1 MPSKNPTEDM
11 IKMLQEVEEVLSMLD
26 QHACSMGP
34 APSRA
39 FSRWYNELI
48 DLRTAELKDWNEDA
62 SSGLHDR
69 RRMLYRCDEASH
81 PYHTA
86 DNDGPCGVWT
96 PNWDASAGH
105 GAVSICGL
113 HQQMALDA
121 AEKAKAD
128 REEWLCARARGED
141 V

>member
-1 MPSKNPTEDM
+1 MTNPTSDM
-11 IKMLQEVEEVLSMLD
+11 IKMLQEVEEVLAMLD

-39 FSRWYNELI
+39 YAKWYH
-48 DLRTAELKDWNEDA
+48 DLLTLRDAELKDWNEDA
-62 SSGLHDR
+62 SCGLHDR
-69 RRMLYRCDEASH
+69 RRMLYRCDEAAH
-81 PYHTA
+81 PYHTT
-86 DNDGPCGVWT
+86 DNDGPCEVWT

-105 GAVSICGL
+105 GAVSLCDL

-121 AEKAKAD
+121 ADKAKGEHDEYLA
-128 REEWLCARARGED
+128 AKQRGED

>member
-1 MPSKNPTEDM
+1 
-11 IKMLQEVEEVLSMLD
+11 MLVHTVLD

-39 FSRWYNELI
+39 FSRWYNELLT
-48 DLRTAELKDWNEDA
+48 LRESELKDWNEDA

-81 PYHTA
+81 PYHTT
-86 DNDGPCGVWT
+86 DNDGPCEVYT
-96 PNWDASAGH
+96 PNWDASAGK
-105 GAVSICGL
+105 GAVSLCDL
-113 HQQMALDA
+113 HQQMAIDA
-121 AEKAKAD
+121 ADKAAAAHDEYLGAKAK
-128 REEWLCARARGED
+128 GED